1 MNFLAHLYL
10 SENNTNILIGNFI
23 ADHVK
28 GNQFNDFSAEI
39 KQGILL
45 HREIDLFTDTHPIVK
60 KSMKRLHERYRHYN
74 GVIID
79 IFYDYFLAKNW
90 QKYSAIP
97 LQVYADAVYKL
108 FDEISSELPIKSQ
121 NFIKYMIEY
130 NILFN
135 YQFHDGIEKVL
146 NGMNYRSK
154 GKSQMD
160 LAIND
165 LIEKE
170 AEFEKDFTLFFEELR
185 SFTKEKLNLINK

>member
-28 GNQFNDFSAEI
+28 GSQFNDFSPEI
-39 KQGILL
+39 QQGILL

-79 IFYDYFLAKNW
+79 IFYDYLLAKNW

-97 LQVYADAVYKL
+97 LQIYTDAVYQL
-108 FDEISSELPIKSQ
+108 FGEISPELPLKSQ

-165 LIEKE
+165 LKEKE
-170 AEFEKDFTLFFEELR
+170 AEFEKDFTLFFEDLR
-185 SFTKEKLNLINK
+185 DFTKEKLKSINK

>member
-28 GNQFNDFSAEI
+28 GSQFNNFSTEI
-39 KQGILL
+39 QQGILL

-60 KSMKRLHERYRHYN
+60 QSMKRLHERYRHYN

-97 LQVYADAVYKL
+97 LQVYTDAVYKL
-108 FDEISSELPIKSQ
+108 FGEISSELPIKSQ

-130 NILFN
+130 NILFH

-165 LIEKE
+165 LKEKE
-170 AEFEKDFTLFFEELR
+170 AEFEKDFTLFFEDLR
-185 SFTKEKLNLINK
+185 DFTKEKLKSINK